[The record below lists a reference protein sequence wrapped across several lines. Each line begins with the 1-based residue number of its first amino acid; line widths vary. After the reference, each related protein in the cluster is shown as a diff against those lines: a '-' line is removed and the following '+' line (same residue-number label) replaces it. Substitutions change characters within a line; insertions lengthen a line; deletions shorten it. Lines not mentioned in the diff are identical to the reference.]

1 MTLKEFMAV
10 EGFRFNKFTW
20 VRVKCDNI
28 VFSIGEDYII
38 GSVDEDEIKEKYY
51 PRTIRSIT
59 LGELEIVNEVL
70 YYEYQ
75 IELYWVLFYNL
86 DVVRLIE
93 GIDKNILICYTL
105 DTVKKGKYYMKTLY
119 QTKDGRTF
127 SDEKTALDWEK
138 SLEVKKEYEIKVR
151 ALGYITDTIEAET
164 EEEARKK
171 IKEYISE
178 GFYEGDFDISYE
190 ISCIKRI

>member
-1 MTLKEFMAV
+1 MTKKLHL
-10 EGFRFNKFTW
+10 
-20 VRVKCDNI
+20 
-28 VFSIGEDYII
+28 IG
-38 GSVDEDEIKEKYY
+38 
-51 PRTIRSIT
+51 
-59 LGELEIVNEVL
+59 
-70 YYEYQ
+70 
-75 IELYWVLFYNL
+75 
-86 DVVRLIE
+86 
-93 GIDKNILICYTL
+93 
-105 DTVKKGKYYMKTLY
+105 
-119 QTKDGRTF
+119 
-127 SDEKTALDWEK
+127 EK